1 MNVKDYL
8 DGHEVIE
15 LKNGQSGADV
25 YMVDNEY
32 ILKHVVKEKI
42 DGDAFETYKREALF
56 YQAKNGKDQYVPEIE
71 KLELSDNEIILI
83 MKKYSELNR
92 ADIDDELI
100 SKVANLLACVHG
112 SNIPGFLKNKSVTNE
127 KTDDQNIEPK
137 AIEENDVQNIVPVAI
152 EETDDQ
158 NIVPAVIEETDD
170 YNIVPVAIEETD
182 DQDSAPEAIE
192 SSIDE
197 NTDKQKLLSSKEI
210 DDCVEGWKSVLAEHP
225 GVFAEEIL
233 DDVAANINDIISLK
247 NKEKSVLIHGDF
259 HWENIL
265 KDDDGNLIL
274 CDWQGVKVGGPSED
288 LSFFLSRLGADGV
301 NIDEDKFLNAYAD
314 AYRNISGEN
323 LEISDIKKYMWA
335 SRIIT
340 TFQYWHFFLHGS
352 DADRVKEVYEK
363 MSIKM

>member
-42 DGDAFETYKREALF
+42 DGDAFDTYKREALF
-56 YQAKNGKDQYVPEIE
+56 YQAKNGKDQYVPEIK
-71 KLELSDNEIILI
+71 KLELSENEIILI
-83 MKKYSELNR
+83 MKKYLELNR
-92 ADIDDELI
+92 ADIDEGLI
-100 SKVANLLACVHG
+100 GKVANLLALVHS
-112 SNIPGFLKNKSVTNE
+112 SNIPNFLNNKSE
-127 KTDDQNIEPK
+127 ETDDQNIFPAVIKETDDYNIFPA
-137 AIEENDVQNIVPVAI
+137 AIEENDVQNIVP
-152 EETDDQ
+152 
-158 NIVPAVIEETDD
+158 
-170 YNIVPVAIEETD
+170 
-182 DQDSAPEAIE
+182 EAIE

-197 NTDKQKLLSSKEI
+197 NSDKQKPLSSKEI
-210 DDCVEGWKSVLAEHP
+210 EDCVEGWKSVLAEHP

-301 NIDEDKFLNAYAD
+301 SIDEDEFLNAYAD
-314 AYRNISGEN
+314 AYKNISGEK
-323 LEISDIKKYMWA
+323 LEILDIKKYIWA

-340 TFQYWHFFLHGS
+340 SFLYWHYFLHGS
-352 DADRVKEVYEK
+352 DTDRVKEVYEK

>member
-158 NIVPAVIEETDD
+158 
-170 YNIVPVAIEETD
+170 
-182 DQDSAPEAIE
+182 DSAPEAIE

-197 NTDKQKLLSSKEI
+197 NTDKQKPLSSKEI
-210 DDCVEGWKSVLAEHP
+210 EDCVEGWKSVLAEHP

-247 NKEKSVLIHGDF
+247 NKEKSALIHGDF

-340 TFQYWHFFLHGS
+340 TFLYWHFFLHGS